1 MIKFNCWLITVA
13 HMLLF
18 TFYVVYIVIV
28 CIVFLALRDFGG
40 RRFISTVLLLLLLLT
55 IQKVEMSHCF
65 KWFLYTERFFIPKN
79 FLPNSDT

>member
-1 MIKFNCWLITVA
+1 MIKFNCLLITVA

-40 RRFISTVLLLLLLLT
+40 RRFISTVLLLL
-55 IQKVEMSHCF
+55 
-65 KWFLYTERFFIPKN
+65 FLCVAPKTP
-79 FLPNSDT
+79 FSRPPGSLQDPLHFTML